1 MATASRKIVFW
12 EVDAQQD
19 FMLPGGELYVPGAE
33 RIIPNIKRLV
43 DAAQKAQVLLVSSAC
58 AHAADDPEF
67 ASFPPHC
74 IRGTEGARI
83 VPEGLAKDYV
93 IVPNRE
99 EFGLPT
105 DLFDHAQIVIE
116 KQELDVFSN
125 PHTNGIVE
133 GLGAEATYVVF
144 GVVTEYCVHFASKGL
159 LDRRRKVL
167 VVEDAIETVK
177 AEEGARALS
186 ELDAM
191 GACLVTAGEAI
202 RMVEGG
208 SAANASPKR

>member
-1 MATASRKIVFW
+1 MTTVPRKIVFW

-19 FMLPGGELYVPGAE
+19 FMLPGGKLYVPGAE
-33 RIIPNIKRLV
+33 KIIPRIKGLV
-43 DAAQKAQVLLVSSAC
+43 HAAQKAGILLVSSAC

-83 VPEGLAKDYV
+83 VPEGLAKDHL
-93 IVPNRE
+93 IVPNQAK
-99 EFGLPT
+99 FALPA
-105 DLFDHAQIVIE
+105 DLLHHAQIVIE
-116 KQELDVFSN
+116 KQELDVFTN
-125 PHTNGIVE
+125 PHTNEIVE
-133 GLGAEATYVVF
+133 RLGHEATYVVF

-159 LDRRRKVL
+159 LDRRRKVF

-191 GACLVTAGEAI
+191 GARLLTTDEAI
-202 RMVEGG
+202 RMAEAA
-208 SAANASPKR
+208 SAADSRP

>member
-1 MATASRKIVFW
+1 MTMASRKLVFW

-19 FMLPGGELYVPGAE
+19 FMLPGGKLYVPGAE
-33 RIIPNIKRLV
+33 KIIPRIKELV
-43 DAAQKAQVLLVSSAC
+43 DAAQKGGILLVSSAC
-58 AHAADDPEF
+58 AHAADDSEF

-83 VPEGLAKDYV
+83 VTEGLAKNHV
-93 IVPNRE
+93 IIPNRAK
-99 EFGLPT
+99 FGLPA

-125 PHTNGIVE
+125 PHTNEIVE
-133 GLGAEATYVVF
+133 RLGGEAAYVVF

-159 LDRRRKVL
+159 LDRRRKVF
-167 VVEDAIETVK
+167 VVEDAIETVN
-177 AEEGARALS
+177 AEEGARSLS

-191 GACLVTAGEAI
+191 GARLVTTDEAI
-202 RMVEGG
+202 RMVETA
-208 SAANASPKR
+208 SAAGFRP

>member
-1 MATASRKIVFW
+1 MTMASRKIVFW

-19 FMLPGGELYVPGAE
+19 FMLPGGKLYVPGAE
-33 RIIPNIKRLV
+33 KIIPRIKELV
-43 DAAQKAQVLLVSSAC
+43 DAAQKGGILLVSSAC
-58 AHAADDPEF
+58 AHAADDSEF

-83 VPEGLAKDYV
+83 VTEGLAKDHV
-93 IVPNRE
+93 IIPNRAK
-99 EFGLPT
+99 FGLPA

-125 PHTNGIVE
+125 PHTNEIVE
-133 GLGAEATYVVF
+133 RLGHHVAYVVF
-144 GVVTEYCVHFASKGL
+144 GVVTEFCVHFASKGL
-159 LDRRRKVL
+159 LDRRRKVF

-177 AEEGARALS
+177 AEEGRRALS

-191 GACLVTAGEAI
+191 GARLVTTGQAI
-202 RMVEGG
+202 RMVETA
-208 SAANASPKR
+208 SAAGSRP

>member
-1 MATASRKIVFW
+1 MATTSRKIVFW
-12 EVDAQQD
+12 EVDAQRD
-19 FMLPGGELYVPGAE
+19 FMLPGGKLYVLGAE

-43 DAAQKAQVLLVSSAC
+43 DATQKAGSLLVSSAC
-58 AHAADDPEF
+58 AHAADDREF

-83 VPEGLAKDYV
+83 VTEGLAKDYV
-93 IVPNRE
+93 IIPNRT
-99 EFGLPT
+99 EFGLPA

-125 PHTNGIVE
+125 PHTNEIVKR
-133 GLGAEATYVVF
+133 LGADATYVVF

-159 LDRRRKVL
+159 LDRRRKVF

-191 GACLVTAGEAI
+191 GARLVTAGEAI
-202 RMVEGG
+202 RMVETA
-208 SAANASPKR
+208 SAAGSRP

>member
-12 EVDAQQD
+12 QVDAQQD
-19 FMLPGGELYVPGAE
+19 FMLPGGKLYVPGAE
-33 RIIPNIKRLV
+33 KIIPNIKRLV
-43 DAAQKAQVLLVSSAC
+43 EAAQKAESLLVSSAC

-83 VPEGLAKDYV
+83 VPEGLAKDHA
-93 IVPNRE
+93 IVPNRAR
-99 EFGLPT
+99 FGLPA

-116 KQELDVFSN
+116 KQELDAFSN
-125 PHTNGIVE
+125 PHTNEIVE
-133 GLGAEATYVVF
+133 RLGAGAKYVVF
-144 GVVTEYCVHFASKGL
+144 GVVTEFCVHFASKGL
-159 LDRRRKVL
+159 LDRRRKVF

-191 GACLVTAGEAI
+191 GASLVTTDEAI
-202 RMVEGG
+202 RMVETG
-208 SAANASPKR
+208 SAATALS

>member
-1 MATASRKIVFW
+1 MAKASRKIVFW
-12 EVDAQQD
+12 EVDAQKD
-19 FMLPGGELYVPGAE
+19 FMLPGGKLYVPGAE

-43 DAAQKAQVLLVSSAC
+43 GAAQKAGILLVSSAC

-74 IRGTEGARI
+74 IRGTEGAGI

-93 IVPNRE
+93 IIPNRT
-99 EFGLPT
+99 EFGLPA

-125 PHTNGIVE
+125 PHTNEIVE
-133 GLGAEATYVVF
+133 RLGADATYVVF

-159 LDRRRKVL
+159 LDRCRKVF

-186 ELDAM
+186 ELDEM
-191 GACLVTAGEAI
+191 GARLVTAGEAI
-202 RMVEGG
+202 RMVEAA
-208 SAANASPKR
+208 SAASALPQG

>member
-1 MATASRKIVFW
+1 MAKASRKIVFW

-19 FMLPGGELYVPGAE
+19 FMLPGGKLYVPGAE

-43 DAAQKAQVLLVSSAC
+43 DAAQKAGILLVSSAC

-67 ASFPPHC
+67 ASFPLHC

-83 VPEGLAKDYV
+83 VTEGLAKDYV
-93 IVPNRE
+93 TIPNRAKFE
-99 EFGLPT
+99 LPA

-125 PHTNGIVE
+125 PHTNEIVE
-133 GLGAEATYVVF
+133 RLGAEATYVVF
-144 GVVTEYCVHFASKGL
+144 GVVTEFCVHFASKGL
-159 LDRRRKVL
+159 LDRRRKVF

-191 GACLVTAGEAI
+191 GARLVTTGEAI
-202 RMVEGG
+202 RMVEAA
-208 SAANASPKR
+208 SAASALP

>member
-19 FMLPGGELYVPGAE
+19 FMFPGGKLYVPGAE
-33 RIIPNIKRLV
+33 KIIPKIRRLV
-43 DAAQKAQVLLVSSAC
+43 DTAQRAGILLVSSAC

-67 ASFPPHC
+67 ANFPAHC

-83 VPEGLAKDYV
+83 VTEGLAKDHV
-93 IVPNRE
+93 IVPNRAN
-99 EFGLPT
+99 FGLPA
-105 DLFDHAQIVIE
+105 DLLDHAQIVIE

-125 PHTNGIVE
+125 PHTNEIVE
-133 GLGAEATYVVF
+133 RLGHHMAYVVF
-144 GVVTEYCVHFASKGL
+144 GVVTEFCVHFASKGL
-159 LDRRRKVL
+159 LDRRRKVF
-167 VVEDAIETVK
+167 VVEDAIETVN

-191 GACLVTAGEAI
+191 GARLVTTDEAI
-202 RMVEGG
+202 RMVERD
-208 SAANASPKR
+208 SAASALP